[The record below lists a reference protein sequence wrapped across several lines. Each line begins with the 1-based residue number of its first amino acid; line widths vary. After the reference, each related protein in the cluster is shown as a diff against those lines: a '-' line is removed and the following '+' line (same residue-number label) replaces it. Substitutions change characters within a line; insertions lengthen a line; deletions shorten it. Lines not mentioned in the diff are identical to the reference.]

1 MSPGQSRSPARPHG
15 SPAREPPGLLP
26 PWPAVLAV
34 VAHPDDESFGLG
46 AIIDKMTS
54 AGAAVHVL
62 CYTRGEASTLN
73 QTGADLIRQ
82 RAREL
87 RQAGA
92 ALGVST
98 VALLDYPDG
107 HLAAVPPAELA
118 AHAARLAARYHPS
131 GLLVFDDTG
140 ITGHPDH
147 RAATAAAVRAAG
159 PLSLPVLAWALPA
172 AIADRLRAE
181 TGQPFAASTGRLDF
195 VIRVSRALQRQA
207 ALLHASQVSPGV
219 PLASAGAARRRRASA
234 LARASAWGSW
244 SRVACALRFR
254 PGLKHGWQY
263 LRRSWSWRPS
273 GLMDTIPG
281 YGKLSGGGA
290 GRSLRHG
297 IGDVPGHR
305 DDLRALRA
313 CGVR

>member
-1 MSPGQSRSPARPHG
+1 MSAGQSRSSARLHG
-15 SPAREPPGLLP
+15 SLAREPHGLLP

-73 QTGADLIRQ
+73 QTGADLILQ

-107 HLAAVPPAELA
+107 RLAAVPAAELA
-118 AHAARLAARYHPS
+118 AHVTGLAARYHPS

-147 RAATAAAVRAAG
+147 RAATASAVQTAG

-172 AIADRLRAE
+172 GIADRLRAE
-181 TGQPFAASTGRLDF
+181 TGQPFAGQAPGRLDF
-195 VIRVSRALQRQA
+195 GIRVSRARQRQA
-207 ALLHASQVSPGV
+207 ALLHASQVSPAAPLWRRLELQGDIEHLRWLV
-219 PLASAGAARRRRASA
+219 PPPGATRAG
-234 LARASAWGSW
+234 
-244 SRVACALRFR
+244 
-254 PGLKHGWQY
+254 P
-263 LRRSWSWRPS
+263 P
-273 GLMDTIPG
+273 
-281 YGKLSGGGA
+281 
-290 GRSLRHG
+290 GRSGPRQ
-297 IGDVPGHR
+297 
-305 DDLRALRA
+305 A
-313 CGVR
+313 